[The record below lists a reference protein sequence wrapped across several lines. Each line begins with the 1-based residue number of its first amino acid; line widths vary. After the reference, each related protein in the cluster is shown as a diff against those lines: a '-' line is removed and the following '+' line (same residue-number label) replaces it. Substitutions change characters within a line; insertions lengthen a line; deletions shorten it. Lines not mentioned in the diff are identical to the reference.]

1 MVYLM
6 EMEGDDVK
14 ELIQT
19 EEIMRSVYASVLLS
33 GLSAEEEA
41 MDVSS
46 TQTRSLLGGYL

>member
-1 MVYLM
+1 M

-14 ELIQT
+14 EQIQT
-19 EEIMRSVYASVLLS
+19 EENMTSVYASVLMS

>member
-1 MVYLM
+1 M

-19 EEIMRSVYASVLLS
+19 EDIMRSVYASVLLS
-33 GLSAEEEA
+33 GLSAKEEA
-41 MDVSS
+41 MDESS